1 MSELSVCASPADS
14 PQWRKGPRCKPVLC
28 NACGTRFLRTRSL
41 GKVTSQTYIHA
52 ALVGCGSTVCHTAVI
67 CSFCAAFRA
76 VFVPAYARSP
86 ATVKYCNLRYLVC
99 AQHVR
104 HRVYTGLMWDMAVC
118 VMVQHLH
125 TQQVALVHH
134 LGRVQLLAPVCA
146 IQYQAK
152 AGVSSGDIAER
163 V

>member
-99 AQHVR
+99 AQHCEAPCV
-104 HRVYTGLMWDMAVC
+104 HRLDVGYGGICHGPTPT
-118 VMVQHLH
+118 HP
-125 TQQVALVHH
+125 TSSS
-134 LGRVQLLAPVCA
+134 CA
-146 IQYQAK
+146 SFRPCTTACSCLCYSVPSKGWSLIW
-152 AGVSSGDIAER
+152 
-163 V
+163 